1 MVPGA
6 DAEEDRHGSIARD
19 RSRSRGRVARAL
31 WKDAGQRSIRPIGN
45 HVIEVD
51 MARYA
56 TRAPRRGPLAR
67 RMAIGGVLVAG
78 VVVAGGCSGTLED
91 VWPDRKPSYKS
102 SRGAPPLEV
111 PPDLTRS
118 SIRDSLSIPQ
128 GEATTYSRYSGGDG
142 AGTGS
147 AQAVLPEI
155 EDARIERSG
164 NERWLVVATPPEVL
178 WPRLR
183 DFWNGQGFVLEVE
196 EPAAGVME
204 TNWAEKRTR
213 LPGGVIKEML
223 SRVSDAFYG
232 VTVRDRFRTRL
243 ERGSESGT
251 TEVHVSHRGAEQ
263 IVVGDENSP
272 ARREGYAERAW
283 QPRPS
288 DPGLEAEMLTR
299 LMVFLGADEQ
309 RADAL
314 AAAGAASGPLARI
327 VREDGGAAA
336 LTLGEGFSQAWRRTG
351 IVLDRTGF
359 AVDDRD
365 RSRGVFFVRY
375 ADPEAGAQ
383 HKEGGW
389 FSRLKFWGD
398 DAGSEKDG
406 TYLIQ
411 LSEEAA
417 DVTRVVVLD
426 EDGEREGGPTAE
438 RILSLLHEQLK

>member
-1 MVPGA
+1 MPANVAFVPSG
-6 DAEEDRHGSIARD
+6 I
-19 RSRSRGRVARAL
+19 
-31 WKDAGQRSIRPIGN
+31 I
-45 HVIEVD
+45 VIEVD

-56 TRAPRRGPLAR
+56 IRAPGRGPLAW
-67 RMAIGGVLVAG
+67 RMVIGGVLAAG
-78 VVVAGGCSGTLED
+78 AVLAGGCSGTLED
-91 VWPDRKPSYKS
+91 VWPDKKPTYKS
-102 SRGAPPLEV
+102 SRSTPPLEV

-118 SIRDSLSIPQ
+118 SIRDSLSIPG
-128 GEATTYSRYSGGDG
+128 GEATTYSRYSSGDG

-147 AQAVLPEI
+147 AQAVLPEMD
-155 EDARIERSG
+155 DARIERSG
-164 NERWLVVATPPEVL
+164 NERWLVVSMPPEVL

-183 DFWNGQGFVLEVE
+183 DFWNDQGFVLEVE

-204 TNWAEKRTR
+204 TDWAEKRTR

-232 VTVRDRFRTRL
+232 VTVRDRFRIRI

-251 TEVHVSHRGAEQ
+251 TEIYVSHRGAEQ

-309 RADAL
+309 QADAL
-314 AAAGAASGPLARI
+314 AGGGATGEPLANI

-336 LTLGEGFSQAWRRTG
+336 LALAEGFSQAWRRTG

-359 AVDDRD
+359 VVEDRD
-365 RSRGVFFVRY
+365 RSRGLFFIRY

-383 HKEGGW
+383 RREGGW
-389 FSRLKFWGD
+389 FSRLKFWGGD
-398 DAGSEKDG
+398 EDSEKDDA
-406 TYLIQ
+406 YLIQ
-411 LSEEAA
+411 LSEEEAA
-417 DVTRVVVLD
+417 MTRIVVLD
-426 EDGEREGGPTAE
+426 KDGEREESPTAE
-438 RILSLLHEQLK
+438 RILSLLHEQLE

>member
-1 MVPGA
+1 
-6 DAEEDRHGSIARD
+6 
-19 RSRSRGRVARAL
+19 
-31 WKDAGQRSIRPIGN
+31 
-45 HVIEVD
+45 

-67 RMAIGGVLVAG
+67 RMAIGGVLAVGA
-78 VVVAGGCSGTLED
+78 VMAGGCSGTLED

-128 GEATTYSRYSGGDG
+128 GETTTYSRYSSGDG

-155 EDARIERSG
+155 DDARIERSG
-164 NERWLVVATPPEVL
+164 NERWLVVAVPPEVL

-183 DFWNGQGFVLEVE
+183 DFWNGQGFVVEIE
-196 EPAAGVME
+196 EPATGVME

-213 LPGGVIKEML
+213 LPAGAIKEML
-223 SRVSDAFYG
+223 SRISDAFHG
-232 VTVRDRFRTRL
+232 VTVRDRFRTRI

-251 TEVHVSHRGAEQ
+251 TEVYVSHRGAEQ

-283 QPRPS
+283 QPRSS

-309 RADAL
+309 QADAI
-314 AAAGAASGPLARI
+314 AAGGATGEPLAHI
-327 VREDGGAAA
+327 VRDDGGAMV
-336 LTLGEGFSQAWRRTG
+336 LTLTEGFSQAWRRTG
-351 IVLDRTGF
+351 LVLDRTGF
-359 AVDDRD
+359 VVDDRD
-365 RSRGVFFVRY
+365 RSRGLFFVRY
-375 ADPEAGAQ
+375 ADPEAGARR
-383 HKEGGW
+383 KEGGW
-389 FSRLKFWGD
+389 FSRLKFWGGHEDSGKD
-398 DAGSEKDG
+398 D

-417 DVTRVVVLD
+417 GMTRVVVLD
-426 EDGEREGGPTAE
+426 KDGEREGSPTAE
-438 RILSLLHEQLK
+438 RILSLLHEQLE